1 MPNLALLA
9 DNPYLAGAFAP
20 TPEQRR
26 ASVFSTIAN
35 TLTGLGAGIAAGGA
49 SGQPWF
55 AGIAPGLAMGA
66 NMNAQQRQQD
76 EADTLRRFQLGLHM
90 PDLKDKPTAPPGQ
103 FMNGGDLS
111 APMVQK
117 LMMAAGEDPAVRNA
131 MRSAYISDFRKA
143 ASSQVAEDAAP
154 NPMMTANGASKWL
167 DAHRGG
173 AANVLTPELLGALE
187 DIARHLK
194 EQAQQVPGRV
204 GSPTLDRLATENIL
218 GALIS
223 PRFADA
229 PVLHPIRKALG
240 LVDGGANEAT
250 LNRLYEVI
258 ADPTLTAALTKKAT
272 LGNVKMAKPVLQSI
286 ARSAALPAARESQ

>member
-35 TLTGLGAGIAAGGA
+35 TLTGLGADIAAGGA

-66 NMNAQQRQQD
+66 NMNAPQRQQD
-76 EADTLRRFQLGLHM
+76 EADTLRRFQLG
-90 PDLKDKPTAPPGQ
+90 PELKDKAKVPPGQ

-240 LVDGGANEAT
+240 LIYGGANEAT

-258 ADPTLTAALTKKAT
+258 ADPTLTAALIKKAT
-272 LGNVKMAKPVLQSI
+272 PGNVKMAEPVLQSI

>member
-1 MPNLALLA
+1 MPNLAFLA
-9 DNPYLAGAFAP
+9 DNPYLAGAFAA

-26 ASVFSTIAN
+26 ASLFSTIAN

-55 AGIAPGLAMGA
+55 AGNAPGA

-76 EADTLRRFQLGLHM
+76 EADALRRFQLGLHM
-90 PDLKDKPTAPPGQ
+90 PELKDKEADPTKAPPGQ
-103 FMNGGDLS
+103 FMKGSDLS

-117 LMMAAGEDPAVRNA
+117 LMMAVGGDPAVKNA

-143 ASSQVAEDAAP
+143 ASSQVAEDAAH

-173 AANVLTPELLGALE
+173 AANVLTPEQLGALE
-187 DIARHLK
+187 DITRHLK
-194 EQAQQVPGRV
+194 DQAQQVPGRV
-204 GSPTLDRLATENIL
+204 GSPTFDRIATENIL

-223 PRFADA
+223 PR
-229 PVLHPIRKALG
+229 
-240 LVDGGANEAT
+240 GANEAT

-258 ADPTLTAALTKKAT
+258 ADPTLTAALMKKAT
-272 LGNVKMAKPVLQSI
+272 PGNVKMAEPVLQSI
-286 ARSAALPAARESQ
+286 ARGAALPAAGESQ